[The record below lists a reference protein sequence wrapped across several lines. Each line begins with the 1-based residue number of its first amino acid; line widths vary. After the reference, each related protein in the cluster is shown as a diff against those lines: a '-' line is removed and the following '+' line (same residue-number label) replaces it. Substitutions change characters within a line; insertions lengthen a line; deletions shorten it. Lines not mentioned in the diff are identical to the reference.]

1 MAFQR
6 ADPTTFVPEGMQ
18 HEDIPNRVF
27 MVRAVALTR
36 PPARDEDLAIT
47 TFNPL
52 PANEMQFA
60 AVRAVLR
67 DFLRFERP
75 TAFLDIQPTHL
86 GQALVRFNL
95 AYDRDTIVAESPH
108 VFGDVTVSFSKH
120 NEGRNWCRAM
130 FNHECWLL
138 LFGLPNDYWTE
149 RHIHSVVGEF
159 ARVLLWE
166 ADDRF
171 RCRLL
176 VRARVTDL
184 EKCNA
189 RFLQHHPQQQGPPVE
204 DPVPEDVDMEV
215 GFPFDFF
222 GLGQPAI
229 GLNDQEEQNGIQQQ
243 DAWDPWPA
251 EIQAQQQPMQDLNE
265 NIQQGQLNLNLPPPE
280 QDINQDLHPVIF
292 IPVMPKENGEVYI
305 LNPLE
310 EELMQIVDEEMQ
322 LEAPDLNI
330 NINAGPPVSPINY
343 LDDEIPLDQLMG
355 SEDEGSI
362 NINNGPVQVQDQQ
375 IIPESDEQNIVVGMA
390 LMPSLQQNIASR
402 VLEGTRATEAT
413 KLWDKF
419 FTKETFGWATELL
432 SSPAIAQITNSQGNV
447 SFSIPKQCPVNKKI
461 CVLSSDNV
469 PTEAKSSM
477 GLDNGKNKG
486 VLNTLQ
492 EEEGHKKADTHS
504 GKSVKVIKNL
514 GFQFCGMDAEEV
526 TDEALMNK
534 KKKTEPVAKRR

>member
-1 MAFQR
+1 
-6 ADPTTFVPEGMQ
+6 
-18 HEDIPNRVF
+18 
-27 MVRAVALTR
+27 L
-36 PPARDEDLAIT
+36 
-47 TFNPL
+47 
-52 PANEMQFA
+52 
-60 AVRAVLR
+60 
-67 DFLRFERP
+67 
-75 TAFLDIQPTHL
+75 QP
-86 GQALVRFNL
+86 Q
-95 AYDRDTIVAESPH
+95 
-108 VFGDVTVSFSKH
+108 
-120 NEGRNWCRAM
+120 
-130 FNHECWLL
+130 
-138 LFGLPNDYWTE
+138 
-149 RHIHSVVGEF
+149 
-159 ARVLLWE
+159 
-166 ADDRF
+166 
-171 RCRLL
+171 
-176 VRARVTDL
+176 
-184 EKCNA
+184 
-189 RFLQHHPQQQGPPVE
+189 
-204 DPVPEDVDMEV
+204 
-215 GFPFDFF
+215 
-222 GLGQPAI
+222 
-229 GLNDQEEQNGIQQQ
+229 
-243 DAWDPWPA
+243 
-251 EIQAQQQPMQDLNE
+251 
-265 NIQQGQLNLNLPPPE
+265 
-280 QDINQDLHPVIF
+280 
-292 IPVMPKENGEVYI
+292 GEVYI

-355 SEDEGSI
+355 SEDEGSPEQPEQSEHADEDIQMIDEQQPQGPVNQMNENQLSEGSI

-419 FTKETFGWATELL
+419 FTKGNPDDFITKIPTNWSYFFTSMLLSPETFGWATELL

-504 GKSVKVIKNL
+504 GKS
-514 GFQFCGMDAEEV
+514 G
-526 TDEALMNK
+526 T
-534 KKKTEPVAKRR
+534 